1 MQRPGLKWA
10 KDDDDLNRI
19 IWHAMKGCDVPYP
32 SEWAGFHGRGLV
44 CGS

>member
-19 IWHAMKGCDVPYP
+19 IWHAMKGFDVPYP